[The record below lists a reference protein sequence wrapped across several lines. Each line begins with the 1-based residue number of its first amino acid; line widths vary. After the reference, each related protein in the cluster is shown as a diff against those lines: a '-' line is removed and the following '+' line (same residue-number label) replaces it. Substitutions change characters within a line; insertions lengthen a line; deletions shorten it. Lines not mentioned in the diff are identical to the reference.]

1 MMFAGIGRMMKNDS
15 LADRWLLDPEVVFLN
30 HGSFGATPKAV
41 LDEQNRIRRRIERE
55 PLIFFDHD
63 YLGELDQARA
73 DLARFIGARTDDL
86 AFVVN
91 ATTGVNTVLRSLH
104 LERGDQLLVTDHEYN
119 ACRNAI
125 DTVAEESGA
134 EVVVAS
140 IPFPNAGE
148 DEVVAAVLE
157 MVLPRT
163 RLLLI
168 DHVTSQTGMVL
179 PIERLI
185 SEVQTRGVDVLV
197 DGAHAPGMLA
207 LDLDSLGA
215 AYYTGNLH
223 KWVCAPK
230 GAAFLHVREDRRE
243 GVRPL
248 VISHGANAKAVKRSR
263 FHLEHDWT
271 GTRDPSAWLSVPTAL
286 REIES
291 MVEGGWDEVRRRN
304 RALALEGRGIL
315 CAALGIDAPCPDTM
329 IGSLAS
335 LRLPDGDSGSVNELF
350 PFDRLQ
356 ERLLKDY
363 RIEVPV
369 IAWPAVPRRLVRISA
384 QLYNS
389 RPQYVA
395 LAEALL
401 DVLD

>member
-1 MMFAGIGRMMKNDS
+1 MTDS
-15 LADRWLLDPEVVFLN
+15 LQKNEFSDHWLLDPEVVFLN
-30 HGSFGATPKAV
+30 HGSFGATPRAV
-41 LDEQNRIRRRIERE
+41 FDEQTRIQLRIEHE
-55 PLIFFDHD
+55 PLLFFDHD

-73 DLARFIGARTDDL
+73 VLAEFLGARTDDL

-91 ATTGVNTVLRSLH
+91 ATTGVNTVLRSLR
-104 LERGDQLLVTDHEYN
+104 LEPGAELLVTDHEYD

-125 DTVAEESGA
+125 DAVAADSGVL
-134 EVVVAS
+134 VVVAS
-140 IPFPNAGE
+140 IPFPLSSE
-148 DEVVAAVLE
+148 SEVVEAVIE
-157 MVLPRT
+157 KVTPRT

-168 DHVTSQTGMVL
+168 DHATSQTGMVL
-179 PIERLI
+179 PIERL
-185 SEVQTRGVDVLV
+185 VKDAQARGVDVLV
-197 DGAHAPGMLA
+197 DGAHAPGMVP
-207 LDLDSLGA
+207 LDLDTLGA

-223 KWVCAPK
+223 KWICAPK
-230 GAAFLHVREDRRE
+230 GAAFLHVREDRRD
-243 GVRPL
+243 GLRPL
-248 VISHGANAKAVKRSR
+248 VISHGASAKSIKRSR

-271 GTRDPSAWLSVPTAL
+271 GTRDPSAWLSVPVAL
-286 REIES
+286 REMES

-304 RALALEGRGIL
+304 RALVLEGRDIL
-315 CAALGIDAPCPDTM
+315 CDALGIDAPCPDSM

-335 LRLPDGDSGSVNELF
+335 LPLPDGDSGSVNELF

-356 ERLLKDY
+356 DRLLKDY

-369 IAWPAVPRRLVRISA
+369 IAWPAPPRRLVRISA

-395 LAEALL
+395 LAEALQ